1 MSTLAKS
8 KDKVRELQSL
18 LIAKSKQGK
27 DQIAEV
33 QTALDREKRHVKD
46 LKKKLYKIVKR
57 YDELKADFYSSED
70 RCEQLRAQNISIMKR
85 LHWFDKK
92 EAEEKE
98 VQRRK
103 KARMEK
109 EEIRRNVHI
118 EEEETERIREEIRQ
132 Q

>member
-1 MSTLAKS
+1 
-8 KDKVRELQSL
+8 
-18 LIAKSKQGK
+18 
-27 DQIAEV
+27 
-33 QTALDREKRHVKD
+33 
-46 LKKKLYKIVKR
+46 
-57 YDELKADFYSSED
+57 
-70 RCEQLRAQNISIMKR
+70 MKR

-109 EEIRRNVHI
+109 EEIRRNVRI